1 MVCDQLPAQIKILI
15 KQNYQH
21 NVVPDDENHSTH
33 TWSTQVFVLLALPHA
48 HLKDMHWARTCG
60 PARLPPGI
68 PPKPLLE
75 HTLDLGHQLSSAL
88 GGPAVRKR
96 GKQFYECHINQ
107 LKINY

>member
-21 NVVPDDENHSTH
+21 NMCPTMKITAH
-33 TWSTQVFVLLALPHA
+33 TPSPRLLALPHA
-48 HLKDMHWARTCG
+48 HLKDMRWTHTCG
-60 PARLPPGI
+60 TARLPPGI
-68 PPKPLLE
+68 PPELLLE

-88 GGPAVRKR
+88 GGPAVRKW
-96 GKQFYECHINQ
+96 GKQLYECHINQ